1 MKEFL
6 EKILKFVKFPKKV
19 STKKTSLY
27 LNILIPTLVF
37 AAIGITVVAVSL
49 QRGVKNVMNETYQE
63 DLERCRKII
72 LDAIADEQKQLVNDM
87 AYIKNDVFTGESVP
101 TPLSTIKYLCKQYN
115 LYSVMLL
122 DKDANLMYSSGNNK
136 SVDTDSEQNA
146 LRVGK
151 EGSISA
157 FTTIKNNEILL
168 TTCCRLATDDKCIL
182 VLQKSISDIKWI
194 EKYAEYLNCNISFFV
209 SDIRVETNIQAN
221 DGSYLNNTPLNNKQ
235 ILSTVYE
242 SKNIY
247 RTVSKIDGQNYV
259 AAYMPYTNSVDAET
273 MLSVAFSYK
282 TINTVINHLL
292 VNIFPITLAV
302 IVIIIALIMFFVSTL
317 IMRPLKNTVKAF
329 EALNGDSG
337 VSDLTSRIE
346 VKRNNEIGAMGSAI
360 NEFIESQ
367 QHIMSDVNE
376 ACDSLTEVGGSLAES
391 SQSTANAISEILSN
405 VDNVKNAVMKQTE
418 ALGDVKVQLENNIIG
433 IETLDR
439 LIENQSSGIIES
451 SSNIE
456 EMVGSISAVT
466 TSVSKMSSEYTELIA
481 ITEEERTRQDTVAA
495 QINDMAQK
503 SQHLADANNVIS
515 QIAAQ
520 TNLLAM
526 NAAIEAAHAG
536 DAGKGFSVVAD
547 EIRKLAEDSSKQS
560 KSIKLQLSEISKI
573 INEVVN
579 TSALSVQGFAE
590 ILDKVRSTE
599 NLVSEINNAM
609 IEQKEASHQV
619 LEALRDVNDSTS
631 EVQVTSK
638 EMSSGIETVVFA
650 KNNLD
655 YFAQTV
661 AESMDVI
668 SSGVSEI
675 NSSAQNVSSMAT
687 TTSDNIQIMKSIID
701 TFKLE

>member
-63 DLERCRKII
+63 DLERCREII
-72 LDAIADEQKQLVNDM
+72 LDAIADEQKQLKNDI
-87 AYIKNDVFTGESVP
+87 AYIKNEVFTGEKVP
-101 TPLSTIKYLCKQYN
+101 TPSSTVKYLCRQYD

-122 DKDANLMYSSGNNK
+122 DKDANLMYTSGNNK
-136 SVDTDSEQNA
+136 GVDTDSEQAA

-151 EGSISA
+151 DNAISV

-168 TTCCRLATDDKCIL
+168 TTCCRLSTEDKCIL

-209 SDIRVETNIQAN
+209 SDIRVETNIQAS
-221 DGSYLNNTPLNNKQ
+221 DGSYLNNTPINNKD
-235 ILSTVYE
+235 ITKTVYE
-242 SKNIY
+242 EDKIH

-391 SQSTANAISEILSN
+391 SQSTANAISEIMSN

-675 NSSAQNVSSMAT
+675 NSSAQDVSSMAT

>member
-1 MKEFL
+1 MKKIF
-6 EKILKFVKFPKKV
+6 EKLLKKV
-19 STKKTSLY
+19 QLPKRFSNKKTSLY

-37 AAIGITVVAVSL
+37 AIIGITVVAVSL
-49 QRGVKNVMNETYQE
+49 QRGVTNVMNESYQE

-72 LDAIADEQKQLVNDM
+72 LDAIAEEQKKLTNDIS
-87 AYIKNDVFTGESVP
+87 YIKNDVLNGEKVP
-101 TPLSTIKYLCKQYN
+101 TPSTTVKYLCKQYD

-122 DKDANLMYSSGNNK
+122 DKDEKVLNVSGNNK
-136 SVDTDSEQNA
+136 GIDTDAEKAA
-146 LRVGK
+146 LRSGK
-151 EGSISA
+151 DNSISV

-168 TTCCRLATDDKCIL
+168 TSCCRLTNADRNIL
-182 VLQKSISDIKWI
+182 VLQKCISDIKWI
-194 EKYAEYLNCNISFFV
+194 DKYADYLNCNISFFIGDV
-209 SDIRVETNIQAN
+209 RVETNIKGTDGAN
-221 DGSYLNNTPLNNKQ
+221 FINTPLNNKE
-235 ILSTVYE
+235 IINAVYE
-242 SKNIY
+242 KDSIY
-247 RTVSKIDGQNYV
+247 RTVSKINGQNYV
-259 AAYMPYTNSVDAET
+259 AAYMPYTNSVDADT
-273 MLSVAFSYK
+273 MLAVAFSYK

-317 IMRPLKNTVKAF
+317 IMRPLKNTVNAF

-346 VKRNNEIGAMGSAI
+346 VKRNNEIGAMGNAI

-376 ACDSLTEVGGSLAES
+376 ACDSLNQVGGNLAES
-391 SQSTANAISEILSN
+391 SRSTANAISEILSN
-405 VDNVKNAVMKQTE
+405 VDNVKNAVMKQSE
-418 ALGDVKVQLENNIIG
+418 ALGDVKIQLENNITG

-466 TSVSKMSSEYTELIA
+466 NSVAKMTDEYTELIA
-481 ITEEERTRQDTVAA
+481 ITEEERARQDNVAA
-495 QINDMAQK
+495 QIADMAQK

-515 QIAAQ
+515 QIASQ

-560 KSIKLQLSEISKI
+560 KSIKLQLSEISRI

-579 TSALSVQGFAE
+579 TSLLSVQGFAE

-638 EMSSGIETVVFA
+638 EMASGIETVVFA

-675 NSSAQNVSSMAT
+675 NSSAQDVSIMAT
-687 TTSDNIQIMKSIID
+687 TTSDNIQIMKGIID

>member
-6 EKILKFVKFPKKV
+6 EKILKFVKFPKKG

-72 LDAIADEQKQLVNDM
+72 LDAIADEQKQLKNDI
-87 AYIKNDVFTGESVP
+87 AYIKNEVFTGEKVP
-101 TPLSTIKYLCKQYN
+101 TPSSTVKYLCRQYD

-136 SVDTDSEQNA
+136 GVDTDSEQAA

-151 EGSISA
+151 DNAISV

-168 TTCCRLATDDKCIL
+168 TTCCRLSTEDKCIL

-209 SDIRVETNIQAN
+209 SDIRVETNIQAS
-221 DGSYLNNTPLNNKQ
+221 DGSYLNNTPINNKA
-235 ILSTVYE
+235 ITKTVYE
-242 SKNIY
+242 EDKIH

-391 SQSTANAISEILSN
+391 SQSTANAISEIMSN

-675 NSSAQNVSSMAT
+675 NSSAQDVSSMAT